1 MSAHNEPVPYE
12 DLGSYRPPNDDRER
26 PPRGDRSDEREQ
38 VSLEELIERIKGSLP
53 PLGGKQVGGGIFA
66 ILLIV
71 AIIIAVIWLATGTY
85 TVGPDEQAV
94 LRTWGRPVGTA
105 GEGLHWHWPAP
116 VGNTDVESITQ
127 TRRIEVGFRGGPD
140 GLALQ
145 SIGNESQM
153 ITGDEN
159 IVDVQMVVQYRI
171 NNLQDFLFN
180 VGDPGDP
187 DRDVGRN
194 RPEGRTLRDI
204 AETSLRQVVGE
215 RGIDDVL
222 TTGKERVQ
230 ADTQVLMT
238 GLLKDYGTGLEVL
251 SVLLQNVNPPE
262 EVRDAFEDVVRA
274 REDRERVINLAEAY
288 QADQIPRALGEA
300 AKITEAAQAF
310 KDGRIAKAQGEAEGF
325 KQLLNGYT
333 ASKEITRQRLYLEA
347 MEEILPGVTKFIL
360 SEDAAG
366 GVLPFLP
373 LTGVDGAAFAP
384 AAGVSQGGGN

>member
-12 DLGSYRPPNDDRER
+12 DLGSYRPPNDDKDR
-26 PPRGDRSDEREQ
+26 PPRGRSDEREQ

-53 PLGGKQVGGGIFA
+53 SLGGKQIGGGIFA
-66 ILLIV
+66 IILIV
-71 AIIIAVIWLATGTY
+71 AIIIAAIWLATGTY

-94 LRTWGRPVGTA
+94 LRRFGEPVGTA
-105 GEGLHWHWPAP
+105 SEGLHWFWPGP
-116 VGNTDVESITQ
+116 IGQRNVESITQ

-140 GLALQ
+140 GLALH
-145 SIGNESQM
+145 SIESESQM

-171 NNLQDFLFN
+171 SNLEDFLFN

-187 DRDVGRN
+187 DRNVGRN

-215 RGIDDVL
+215 RAIDDVL

-230 ADTQVLMT
+230 ADTQLLMAGLLDEYET
-238 GLLKDYGTGLEVL
+238 GLIIL

-274 REDRERVINLAEAY
+274 REDKERVINLAEAY
-288 QADQIPRALGEA
+288 QADQIPRALGRA
-300 AKITEAAQAF
+300 AEITEAARAF
-310 KDGRIAKAQGEAEGF
+310 KDGRIAKAEGEAEGF
-325 KQLLNGYT
+325 KQLLDGYT
-333 ASKEITRQRLYLEA
+333 GSKEITRQRLYLEA

-373 LTGVDGAAFAP
+373 LTGVDGAALAP
-384 AAGVSQGGGN
+384 AAGAAQGGGN